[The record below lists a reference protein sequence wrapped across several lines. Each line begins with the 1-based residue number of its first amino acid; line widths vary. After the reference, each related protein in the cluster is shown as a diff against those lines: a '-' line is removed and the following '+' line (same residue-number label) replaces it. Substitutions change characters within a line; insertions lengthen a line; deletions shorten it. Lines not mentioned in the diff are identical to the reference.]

1 MYTASNNI
9 NIGFERYILLTVE
22 HFWLVSL
29 LKDRTVDDDSNHSSW
44 TEAEVLKPGNFIT

>member
-9 NIGFERYILLTVE
+9 NIAFERYILLTVE

-29 LKDRTVDDDSNHSSW
+29 LKDRTVDINQLTLDDD
-44 TEAEVLKPGNFIT
+44 EIPDI